1 HVFKLPLVAVRNED
15 GCLIINATGMM
26 SLSPHRVL
34 LVASSAYVSQ
44 VMIEIE
50 YPSAAPASNFA
61 MPVLP
66 VAPGEFTT
74 GKETLRSSSMSL
86 AAFRAS
92 WSAPPPGPQGT
103 MNSIGRDGYFSCA
116 EANHESETSSSAVAA
131 RKVHLIEGATC
142 MGISS
147 GSSVNVEALFSRA

>member
-1 HVFKLPLVAVRNED
+1 
-15 GCLIINATGMM
+15 
-26 SLSPHRVL
+26 
-34 LVASSAYVSQ
+34 
-44 VMIEIE
+44 MIEIE

-74 GKETLRSSSMSL
+74 GKETLRSSSMGL

-103 MNSIGRDGYFSCA
+103 MNSIGRDVYFSCA
-116 EANHESETSSSAVAA
+116 EANHETETSSNAVTA
-131 RKVHLIEGATC
+131 RKGHLIGWAIC

-147 GSSVNVEALFSRA
+147 GSSVDVEALLSCACAVQIRNSNLPFVLR